1 MESESARS
9 EPAARAY
16 EAVVPLVTGLF
27 WLAAGFAS
35 GGLGPVLSLAPG
47 ILLVATGTAELLWFG
62 DRRILQ
68 FGALGGAIG
77 VVLALPAVFA
87 LGLAAA
93 SVAALLSA
101 ASFVSAGRI
110 SLRGMKRI
118 KDVPVVRSGL
128 LVAAKVAADEAV
140 LATMGVANSLPS
152 GAGARRVRGEIDAA
166 IDLFQERGWLEKPES
181 YHRVPL
187 PLDAPR
193 IRSARSRGIPFEHL
207 SFDSEYEPQIG
218 EPGRD
223 RWLGYTANRTAHAWV
238 LRHAGPPRPWL
249 VCIHGYQMGSPLI
262 DLGAFDPRYYHHKLG
277 LNMLV
282 PVLPLH
288 GRRKIGRRSGDGF
301 LSGNA
306 LDTVHAE
313 AQAMWDIRRLLSWVE
328 SQEPPAVGALGLSL
342 GGYNTALLASLE
354 GSLKCAIAG
363 IPATDFSRLLLE
375 HSQDSQLRE
384 LAEHGLTRELL
395 ALVFQVISP
404 LALDP
409 KVAHPGRAIFAGVAD
424 RLVPPDQVHD
434 LYRHWGEPKITWYQ
448 GGHMTFM
455 RDIDV
460 RSCVETTLR
469 DTGML
474 ERHTSAVAV

>member
-1 MESESARS
+1 MESEAARLG
-9 EPAARAY
+9 PAARAY
-16 EAVVPLVTGLF
+16 EAGVPLIAGLF
-27 WLAAGFAS
+27 WLGAGLAA
-35 GGLGPVLSLAPG
+35 GGLGLVFSLVPG
-47 ILLVATGTAELLWFG
+47 ILLVATGAAELLWSG

-68 FGALGGAIG
+68 FCALGAAIG
-77 VVLALPAVFA
+77 VVLALPAAFLLGFA
-87 LGLAAA
+87 SAC
-93 SVAALLSA
+93 VAALLSA
-101 ASFVSAGRI
+101 ASFVAAGRI
-110 SLRGMKRI
+110 SLRGMQRTP
-118 KDVPVVRSGL
+118 DVPAPRGGL
-128 LVAAKVAADEAV
+128 SVAAKVAADEAV

-152 GAGARRVRGEIDAA
+152 GAGAGRVRAEIDDAM
-166 IDLFQERGWLEKPES
+166 DLFRDRGWLEKPER
-181 YHRVPL
+181 YHREPL

-193 IRSARSRGIPFEHL
+193 IRPARSRGISFEHL

-218 EPGRD
+218 EPGRE

-262 DLGAFDPRYYHHKLG
+262 DLGAFDPRYYHYKLG

-313 AQAMWDIRRLLSWVE
+313 AQAMWDIRRLLSWVR
-328 SQEPPAVGALGLSL
+328 SQEAPAIGAMGLSL

-363 IPATDFSRLLLE
+363 IPATDFARLLTE

-384 LAEHGLTRELL
+384 LAAHGLTREAL
-395 ALVFQVISP
+395 AGVFQVVSP
-404 LALDP
+404 LALEP
-409 KVAHPGRAIFAGVAD
+409 KVAHAGRAIFAGVAD
-424 RLVPPDQVHD
+424 RLVPPDQVRD
-434 LYRHWGEPKITWYQ
+434 LYLHWDEPKIAWYQ
-448 GGHMTFM
+448 GGHLTFM
-455 RDIDV
+455 RDAEV
-460 RSCVETTLR
+460 RSCVESTLR
-469 DTGML
+469 STGL
-474 ERHTSAVAV
+474 LAA